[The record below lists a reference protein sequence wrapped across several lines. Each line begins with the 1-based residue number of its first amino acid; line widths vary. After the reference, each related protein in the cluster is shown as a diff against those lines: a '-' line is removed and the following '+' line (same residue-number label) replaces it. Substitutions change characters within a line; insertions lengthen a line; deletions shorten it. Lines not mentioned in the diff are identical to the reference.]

1 MMGFQKLV
9 VVASQQPSD
18 PLGELEVVVAKMS
31 KIPKGRQFSAPD
43 GELPALARSR
53 GEKVPFGGSR
63 WSLKAVQPE
72 AEVHPFPG
80 EEHLPWA
87 APSWQSS
94 GQAPPKTQRQVPMTS
109 EEVPSVRLLS
119 TSVVVP

>member
-43 GELPALARSR
+43 GELPAL
-53 GEKVPFGGSR
+53 G
-63 WSLKAVQPE
+63 
-72 AEVHPFPG
+72 PFPG
-80 EEHLPWA
+80 R
-87 APSWQSS
+87 
-94 GQAPPKTQRQVPMTS
+94 K
-109 EEVPSVRLLS
+109 S
-119 TSVVVP
+119 TIWGIQMVA